1 MFEQKVSIYDE
12 KLVSRLADA
21 DVREHIRATF
31 VPLILAKTTFVE
43 ERIQQADA
51 VSVCTWK
58 PFQVT
63 HSENRPTLPAENTPF
78 NLVPC
83 NRELEVATTTFINRA
98 PDVQS
103 FCKNAGPQSLRIDYL
118 SGSGRLSFYTPDFMV
133 KKKDGNYMLV
143 ETKGR
148 EDIDVPLKAT
158 AAVSWCKAASSKKVK
173 WHYLYVTQAVFSG
186 ITSNRIDDLAR
197 TCAPSLEYLIRE
209 RAQPQLFLPLGE
221 YAEGKVTGIEEFIK
235 STDLEKLPSRY
246 KKAIEQTVTLFQFF
260 EKKEGMSFAPVFT
273 PLLGPLDESAKGLI
287 NEQLLPLMPSTQ
299 AEQKAFFEPYYGT
312 LKKGDIDWL
321 NRHASNLRRT
331 LVFKNGL
338 WPSGLL
344 LFCLDYS
351 KMSKYE
357 VGGIFEAIKKSFAK
371 FSDTD
376 LCETVKAITD
386 FRNNFIAH
394 QEKELTDINIAREG
408 LIAWVM
414 GIYKIYFT
422 HH

>member
-1 MFEQKVSIYDE
+1 MTTF
-12 KLVSRLADA
+12 LNRTP
-21 DVREHIRATF
+21 DVR
-31 VPLILAKTTFVE
+31 
-43 ERIQQADA
+43 
-51 VSVCTWK
+51 
-58 PFQVT
+58 
-63 HSENRPTLPAENTPF
+63 
-78 NLVPC
+78 
-83 NRELEVATTTFINRA
+83 
-98 PDVQS
+98 S

-133 KKKDGNYMLV
+133 RKKNNPPSPPFSKGGMGGFVQENYLLI

-158 AAVSWCKAASSKKVK
+158 AAISWCKAASSKKVK
-173 WHYLYVTQAVFSG
+173 WQYLYVTQAVFSG

-197 TCAPSLEYLIRE
+197 TCAPSLEEIIRE
-209 RAQPQLFLPLGE
+209 KVQPQLFLPLGE

-246 KKAIEQTVTLFQFF
+246 KKAIEQAVTLYQFF

-287 NEQLLPLMPSTQ
+287 NELLLPLMPSTP

-312 LKKGDIDWL
+312 LKKGDIEWL

-344 LFCLDYS
+344 LFCLDYCQ
-351 KMSKYE
+351 MAKYE
-357 VGGIFEAIKKSFAK
+357 VGGVFEAIKKNFAK
-371 FSDTD
+371 FNETGLFDTV
-376 LCETVKAITD
+376 EAITD
-386 FRNNFIAH
+386 FRNNYIAH

>member
-1 MFEQKVSIYDE
+1 
-12 KLVSRLADA
+12 
-21 DVREHIRATF
+21 
-31 VPLILAKTTFVE
+31 
-43 ERIQQADA
+43 

-83 NRELEVATTTFINRA
+83 NRELEVAMTTFLNRA

-103 FCKNAGPQSLRIDYL
+103 FCKNAGPQALRIDYL

-133 KKKDGNYMLV
+133 KKKDGNYVLL

-197 TCAPSLEYLIRE
+197 TCAPSLEDLIRE
-209 RAQPQLFLPLGE
+209 RAQPQLFLPLAE

-246 KKAIEQTVTLFQFF
+246 KKAIEQAVTLFQFF

-287 NEQLLPLMPSTQ
+287 NELLLPLMPSTP

-312 LKKGDIDWL
+312 LKKGDIEWL

-344 LFCLDYS
+344 LFCLDYCR
-351 KMSKYE
+351 MSKYE
-357 VGGIFEAIKKSFAK
+357 LGGVFEAIRKSFAK
-371 FSDTD
+371 FNGTD
-376 LCETVKAITD
+376 LFDTVKAITD
-386 FRNNFIAH
+386 FRNNYIAH
-394 QEKELTDINIAREG
+394 QEKELTDMNVTREG

>member
-1 MFEQKVSIYDE
+1 
-12 KLVSRLADA
+12 
-21 DVREHIRATF
+21 
-31 VPLILAKTTFVE
+31 VPLILSKTTFIE

-83 NRELEVATTTFINRA
+83 NRELEVAMATFLNRT
-98 PDVQS
+98 PDVRS

-133 KKKDGNYMLV
+133 KKKDGNYMLI

-148 EDIDVPLKAT
+148 EDIDVPLKAM
-158 AAVSWCKAASSKKVK
+158 AAISWCKAASSKKVK
-173 WHYLYVTQAVFSG
+173 WQYLYVTQAVFSG

-197 TCAPSLEYLIRE
+197 TCAPSLEEIIRE
-209 RAQPQLFLPLGE
+209 KVEPQLFLPLGE

-246 KKAIEQTVTLFQFF
+246 KKAIEQAVTLFQFF

-287 NEQLLPLMPSTQ
+287 NELLLPLMPSTP
-299 AEQKAFFEPYYGT
+299 AEQKAFFEPYYET
-312 LKKGDIDWL
+312 LKKSDIEWL

-344 LFCLDYS
+344 LFCLDYCR
-351 KMSKYE
+351 MAKYE
-357 VGGIFEAIKKSFAK
+357 VGGVFEAIKKSFAN
-371 FSDTD
+371 FNETGLLD
-376 LCETVKAITD
+376 TVKAITD
-386 FRNNFIAH
+386 FRNNYIAH

-408 LIAWVM
+408 LIAWIM